1 MARCSGFKPDDS
13 PCERIVGA
21 SQTYCYAH
29 DPARADERKRAASR
43 GGKRGGRGRPMA
55 ELQGVKG
62 KLEDLAEDVLQG
74 RKDRGDAAVAGQ
86 LYNTLIR
93 AIGMELKVKEQLDLL
108 VRLEELESLLAQ
120 RKEEGRWGA

>member
-1 MARCSGFKPDDS
+1 
-13 PCERIVGA
+13 
-21 SQTYCYAH
+21 
-29 DPARADERKRAASR
+29 
-43 GGKRGGRGRPMA
+43 MA

-93 AIGMELKVKEQLDLL
+93 AIGMELKVREQLEIEE
-108 VRLEELESLLAQ
+108 RIAELEALLAQ
-120 RKEEGRWGA
+120 REAS